1 MWAET
6 LVRGL
11 DLKSDA
17 KGLAAMVL
25 ERKNKSTRE
34 STSEPNSKGG
44 GQDCRPTRLSESD
57 QADVRGLKSD
67 IHLTNSFSASEQT
80 ASA

>member
-34 STSEPNSKGG
+34 STSDQTPKAADKNV
-44 GQDCRPTRLSESD
+44 RPDGFQNLTKLTSE
-57 QADVRGLKSD
+57 A
-67 IHLTNSFSASEQT
+67 
-80 ASA
+80 

>member
-17 KGLAAMVL
+17 KGFAAMVL
-25 ERKNKSTRE
+25 ERKNKPTRE
-34 STSEPNSKGG
+34 STSEPNSQGG
-44 GQDCRPTRLSESD
+44 GQECPP
-57 QADVRGLKSD
+57 
-67 IHLTNSFSASEQT
+67 HT
-80 ASA
+80 AFRI